1 MKGPSLFAGYLD
13 AESLPSPFDDDGFL
27 RTGDMFVIDGPN
39 QEFLRYVDRAKDLII
54 RGGMNIA
61 PAELETMI
69 GSHPDVA
76 EVAVVGYP
84 DDVLGEKVCAVVAA
98 RPGRTVTLPDVVAH
112 LVAQE
117 IATFKLPE
125 RLETR
130 DALPRNPVG
139 KILKREL
146 RDDLRKD
153 HP

>member
-1 MKGPSLFAGYLD
+1 VA
-13 AESLPSPFDDDGFL
+13 SPFDEDGFL
-27 RTGDMFVIDGPN
+27 CTGDVFVIDGPN

-61 PAELETMI
+61 PAELESLI
-69 GSHPDVA
+69 AAHPDVA

-84 DDVLGEKVCAVVAA
+84 DEVLGERICAVVVA
-98 RPGRTVTLPDVVAH
+98 RPGRTVTLQDVVAH
-112 LVAQE
+112 LVARE

-125 RLETR
+125 RLETL

-146 RDDLRKD
+146 RGADLAHR
-153 HP
+153 